1 MREIDFR
8 PDSYRE
14 SRRRKRNVMIRAMLL
29 GALTLELVLVSLG
42 FHAQTA
48 TAREAVAELNGNLA
62 SQTEVLRDLD
72 RLLGNL
78 GDLGDKRL
86 LLSDVDGGAPLYSV
100 LAELSRLMPQDTAL
114 TEIRLSQNRRIGQAI
129 AARENEPD
137 HVGSMKTDETGHVEI
152 MGWAATDVDV
162 GNFMTN
168 LAGSALFTDVQLRYS
183 KPATIRGR
191 KAREFKLASRFP
203 QCE

>member
-14 SRRRKRNVMIRAMLL
+14 SRRRKRDVIIRAMLL
-29 GALTLELVLVSLG
+29 GALVVEMILVSLG

-48 TAREAVAELNGNLA
+48 TAREAVVELNSNLA

-72 RLLGNL
+72 RLLQDL
-78 GDLGDKRL
+78 GDLGDKRR

-100 LAELSRLMPQDTAL
+100 LAEFSRLMPEATAL
-114 TEIRLSQNRRIGQAI
+114 TEIRLSQNRRIGHAST
-129 AARENEPD
+129 ARENDPD
-137 HVGSMKTDETGHVEI
+137 HVGSMKTDETGYLEI
-152 MGWAATDVDV
+152 TGWAASDVDV

-168 LAGSALFTDVQLRYS
+168 LDGSALFTDIQLRYS
-183 KPATIRGR
+183 KPATIRDR
-191 KAREFKLASRFP
+191 KAQEFKLTSKFP